1 MKSISYSFDDLVVGC
16 PLYTKT
22 DVNTNMFAGGAIYV
36 YSSKSPVSLVQIYA
50 DNVEQLREA
59 LKIWFWIYNQ
69 FLYKACKIFR
79 TMLKYFLHNLHRIE
93 QSKSIFEDHANIC
106 HIFNFIRFTFNK
118 SGSLHY
124 FCFNIFLKY
133 LHKLQPPKLSW

>member
-1 MKSISYSFDDLVVGC
+1 MGC

-36 YSSKSPVSLVQIYA
+36 YSSKCPVSLAQIYA

-59 LKIWFWIYNQ
+59 LKIWFSIYNQ

-93 QSKSIFEDHANIC
+93 QSKVFDDHANIC

-133 LHKLQPPKLSW
+133 LHKLQPPKLS

>member
-1 MKSISYSFDDLVVGC
+1 MKYISYRFDDLVVGC

-36 YSSKSPVSLVQIYA
+36 YSSKSPVSLVQIYPE
-50 DNVEQLREA
+50 NVEQLREA
-59 LKIWFWIYNQ
+59 LKIWFSIYSQ

-93 QSKSIFEDHANIC
+93 QKQSFWWP
-106 HIFNFIRFTFNK
+106 R
-118 SGSLHY
+118 
-124 FCFNIFLKY
+124 
-133 LHKLQPPKLSW
+133 